1 MVVDTTARVW
11 IFTLVVTA
19 TTLMSA
25 VILNFVFFP
34 RELLPLSLKAT
45 AGVVLIVSFPICLWV
60 ARQMHEKAILSQ
72 ELQDLVNRD
81 RLTDVAPRDFF
92 FARLTEFP
100 DAYGVSLMIDID
112 HFKRVNDTHGHL
124 AGDDVIH
131 AVAQIMRAQIG
142 DVDIVCRFGGEEF
155 VVFLHRATA
164 DEGWIIAERIRERI
178 QAATTR
184 TATGDVRVTVS
195 VGGSMKERIEHV
207 DKAIKRADDCLYLA
221 KAAGRNR
228 TVVDWVVQ
236 NQDERRRVG

>member
-81 RLTDVAPRDFF
+81 RLTVMGHSAGGHLTQMMMATDWPARAATLPADMIKAGIPVSPLSYLEPVRLTIALNANLRMDRVEAEAESPMTNHPPLTDAPQLIVVGGAETDEFHRQSQMYLDTFGTDARAMEMYVVPGVDHFDELNVLADPASPF
-92 FARLTEFP
+92 FAKTCAML
-100 DAYGVSLMIDID
+100 GL
-112 HFKRVNDTHGHL
+112 
-124 AGDDVIH
+124 
-131 AVAQIMRAQIG
+131 
-142 DVDIVCRFGGEEF
+142 
-155 VVFLHRATA
+155 
-164 DEGWIIAERIRERI
+164 
-178 QAATTR
+178 
-184 TATGDVRVTVS
+184 
-195 VGGSMKERIEHV
+195 
-207 DKAIKRADDCLYLA
+207 
-221 KAAGRNR
+221 
-228 TVVDWVVQ
+228 
-236 NQDERRRVG
+236 